1 MLRYLWNASA
11 GHLLGYV
18 AENPPPTTE
27 VDIDTVLKAL
37 QEVKFVDNVA
47 SLDVNDENEN
57 TCAEITS
64 KHICQQRIGAV
75 TLVHQ
80 HYGFI
85 DKDLYFDFDIFPSH
99 EFRVGDYVKYLA
111 FRKSE
116 QHTWKVQKIY
126 YILNESWDKN
136 DDEDENKNDAEVEE
150 FTKVI
155 PRQSH
160 TRQIVTQ
167 VLDRK
172 EREVICSDNIKFDL
186 NSVASEF
193 SPLVN
198 DWIIVEGIVE
208 VDEGVTDFSGE
219 LLHIE
224 SISAL
229 RSRILDGSV
238 TQMDANGEGIIQ
250 NEVFFTKHC
259 CETGYI
265 PSVGDFVRV
274 QAIESHQGRLLWRAL
289 TVVLL
294 KAAHQGTQSHTS
306 GQDKLTEDKR
316 DELVQDKNGI
326 VLSVNK
332 VKFGNLQI
340 GETKEI
346 VIDVKNFGNSMQLL
360 LRGCFHS
367 KRADSQLTLLTPHC
381 DDKFK
386 IYTGQVIKYKFV
398 CQARFIGYSSET
410 FVFTFKGFKI
420 GCQFD
425 IEVRDKSLENV
436 HTTQPPNCNKKDLIA
451 LQRNVQSSKSYQVIP
466 GSRTIKPPNF
476 VQVRLGLFPVPQR
489 LWNLIL
495 SSDGVSKKLIDLEED
510 INDKLPHLNADL
522 DIYNYT
528 NRFHDLLYFEEI
540 QGNID
545 MRKYDMDR
553 VNFRFAG
560 PRGEYLSLEVPGL
573 AERRPSVLVGDA
585 IHAEPLCDDNIKP
598 CVYEGFVHKVLQK
611 EIWVK
616 FHSTFHSKYDMSDY
630 RLTFQLSR
638 TYLRRCHAAVNWA
651 IQRLGQEMMFPNK
664 VAPKTQQLIFKE
676 TDKDSTASKSF
687 VQVNNVSEL
696 KLYTLEENKQLVWFN
711 QRLNFYQKEAVR
723 NILKGEARPLPYVIF
738 GPPGTG
744 KTITLVETIM
754 QLLHLIP
761 HSRLLVAT
769 PSNSAS
775 NLIAERLVD
784 TGLFLPGQL
793 VRLVSYN
800 LMAKGLLPEKL
811 IPYSTCA
818 DITSCDEKTPLE
830 EEPLKLSSNAKTL
843 GRHRV
848 TIGTCSTL
856 GLLHMMA
863 FPHGHFTHVLVDE
876 AGQATEP
883 EILIPLTLINSK
895 TGQVVLAGDPLQ
907 LGPVVTSF
915 IAKKYGLGESYLSR
929 LIHRFPYKRDPI
941 GFPNTNGFDPR
952 LVTKLVMNYRSV
964 PEILNLSDSMFY
976 DSELE
981 SQVSQTTGPE
991 AELLMSLADI
1001 LPNRSE
1007 DQGPPAIVFQGIR
1020 GRNLQ
1025 EGNCPSWFNPQEV
1038 VQTIYYIKKL
1048 YAAGLSPDDIGIITP
1063 YQRQVQEL
1071 HSVMS
1076 SLSELEALPKIGSV
1090 EEFQGQERR
1099 VIILSTVRS
1108 MVDYVKIDVRHAL
1121 GFIASPKRL
1130 NVALTRAKALLIIL
1144 GNPHVLG
1151 TDPYWRYVLSYI
1163 VAHGG
1168 YTGCNMPS
1176 QFECI
1181 DMDSDDSDQNNG
1193 LSENNC

>member
-18 AENPPPTTE
+18 AEKPLPTTE
-27 VDIDTVLKAL
+27 VDIDTVLKAIR
-37 QEVKFVDNVA
+37 EEKFVDNVA
-47 SLDVNDENEN
+47 SLDVNDTNE
-57 TCAEITS
+57 TICAEITS
-64 KHICQQRIGAV
+64 KNSCQQRIGVV

-85 DKDLYFDFDIFPSH
+85 DKDLYFDFDIYPSH

-126 YILNESWDKN
+126 YILNESWDEN
-136 DDEDENKNDAEVEE
+136 DDEDENKNTAEVEE

-167 VLDRK
+167 VLDRI
-172 EREVICSDNIKFDL
+172 EREVICSDKIKFDL

-208 VDEGVTDFSGE
+208 VDETVTDFSGE

-238 TQMDANGEGIIQ
+238 TQLDANGEGIIQ
-250 NEVFFTKHC
+250 NEVFFMKHC

-294 KAAHQGTQSHTS
+294 KAAHQGTQPHTS
-306 GQDKLTEDKR
+306 DQDKSTESKR

-332 VKFGNLQI
+332 VKFGDLQI
-340 GETKEI
+340 GQTKEI
-346 VIDVKNFGNSMQLL
+346 VIDVKNFGNTMQLL

-367 KRADSQLTLLTPHC
+367 KRADSQLTLITPHC

-386 IYTGQVIKYKFV
+386 IYPGQVIKYKFA
-398 CQARFIGYSSET
+398 CQARFIGHSSET

-436 HTTQPPNCNKKDLIA
+436 HTTQPLNSNKKDLIA
-451 LQRNVQSSKSYQVIP
+451 LQRNVQNSKSYQLIP
-466 GSRTIKPPNF
+466 GCRTIKPPNF
-476 VQVRLGLFPVPQR
+476 VQFRLGLFPVPQR

-510 INDKLPHLNADL
+510 INDKLPHLIADL
-522 DIYNYT
+522 DTYNYT
-528 NRFHDLLYFEEI
+528 NRFHDLLYLEEI
-540 QGNID
+540 QGNIN
-545 MRKYDMDR
+545 MRKYDMAR

-560 PRGEYLSLEVPGL
+560 PRG
-573 AERRPSVLVGDA
+573 
-585 IHAEPLCDDNIKP
+585 
-598 CVYEGFVHKVLQK
+598 VYEGFVHKVLQK

-630 RLTFQLSR
+630 RLTFQFSR
-638 TYLRRCHAAVNWA
+638 TCLRRCHAAVNWA
-651 IQRLGQEMMFPNK
+651 IQRLGQEMLFPNK
-664 VAPKTQQLIFKE
+664 VAPKTQQLIFEE

-687 VQVNNVSEL
+687 GQVNNVS
-696 KLYTLEENKQLVWFN
+696 KLNRHTLEENKQLVWFN
-711 QRLNFYQKEAVR
+711 KRLNFYQKEAVK

-754 QLLHLIP
+754 QILHLIP

-793 VRLVSYN
+793 VRLVSYH
-800 LMAKGLLPEKL
+800 LMAEGLLPEKL

-818 DITSCDEKTPLE
+818 DITSCNEKTSLE

-848 TIGTCSTL
+848 TIGTCTTL
-856 GLLHMMA
+856 GLLHMMG

-883 EILIPLTLINSK
+883 EILIPLTLVNSK

-907 LGPVVTSF
+907 LGPVVLSF
-915 IAKKYGLGESYLSR
+915 IAEKYGLGESYLSR
-929 LIHRFPYKRDPI
+929 LIHRFPYKRDTI

-981 SQVSQTTGPE
+981 SQ
-991 AELLMSLADI
+991 
-1001 LPNRSE
+1001 
-1007 DQGPPAIVFQGIR
+1007 
-1020 GRNLQ
+1020 
-1025 EGNCPSWFNPQEV
+1025 
-1038 VQTIYYIKKL
+1038 
-1048 YAAGLSPDDIGIITP
+1048 
-1063 YQRQVQEL
+1063 
-1071 HSVMS
+1071 
-1076 SLSELEALPKIGSV
+1076 
-1090 EEFQGQERR
+1090 
-1099 VIILSTVRS
+1099 
-1108 MVDYVKIDVRHAL
+1108 
-1121 GFIASPKRL
+1121 
-1130 NVALTRAKALLIIL
+1130 
-1144 GNPHVLG
+1144 
-1151 TDPYWRYVLSYI
+1151 
-1163 VAHGG
+1163 
-1168 YTGCNMPS
+1168 
-1176 QFECI
+1176 
-1181 DMDSDDSDQNNG
+1181 
-1193 LSENNC
+1193 

>member
-18 AENPPPTTE
+18 AEKPPPTTE

-47 SLDVNDENEN
+47 SLDVNDANEN

-64 KHICQQRIGAV
+64 KNTCQQRIGAV

-85 DKDLYFDFDIFPSH
+85 DKNLYFDFDIFPSH

-306 GQDKLTEDKR
+306 GQDKLTENKR

-332 VKFGNLQI
+332 VK
-340 GETKEI
+340 
-346 VIDVKNFGNSMQLL
+346 
-360 LRGCFHS
+360 
-367 KRADSQLTLLTPHC
+367 
-381 DDKFK
+381 
-386 IYTGQVIKYKFV
+386 
-398 CQARFIGYSSET
+398 
-410 FVFTFKGFKI
+410 
-420 GCQFD
+420 
-425 IEVRDKSLENV
+425 
-436 HTTQPPNCNKKDLIA
+436 
-451 LQRNVQSSKSYQVIP
+451 
-466 GSRTIKPPNF
+466 
-476 VQVRLGLFPVPQR
+476 
-489 LWNLIL
+489 
-495 SSDGVSKKLIDLEED
+495 
-510 INDKLPHLNADL
+510 
-522 DIYNYT
+522 
-528 NRFHDLLYFEEI
+528 
-540 QGNID
+540 
-545 MRKYDMDR
+545 
-553 VNFRFAG
+553 FAG

-616 FHSTFHSKYDMSDY
+616 FHLTFHSKYDMSDY

-638 TYLRRCHAAVNWA
+638 TYLRRSHAAVNWA
-651 IQRLGQEMMFPNK
+651 IQRLGQEMLFPNK

-676 TDKDSTASKSF
+676 TDKDSTVSKSF

-696 KLYTLEENKQLVWFN
+696 KLHTLEENKQLVWFN

-848 TIGTCSTL
+848 TIGTCATL

-883 EILIPLTLINSK
+883 EILIPL
-895 TGQVVLAGDPLQ
+895 
-907 LGPVVTSF
+907 
-915 IAKKYGLGESYLSR
+915 
-929 LIHRFPYKRDPI
+929 
-941 GFPNTNGFDPR
+941 
-952 LVTKLVMNYRSV
+952 
-964 PEILNLSDSMFY
+964 
-976 DSELE
+976 
-981 SQVSQTTGPE
+981 
-991 AELLMSLADI
+991 
-1001 LPNRSE
+1001 
-1007 DQGPPAIVFQGIR
+1007 
-1020 GRNLQ
+1020 
-1025 EGNCPSWFNPQEV
+1025 
-1038 VQTIYYIKKL
+1038 
-1048 YAAGLSPDDIGIITP
+1048 
-1063 YQRQVQEL
+1063 
-1071 HSVMS
+1071 
-1076 SLSELEALPKIGSV
+1076 
-1090 EEFQGQERR
+1090 
-1099 VIILSTVRS
+1099 ST
-1108 MVDYVKIDVRHAL
+1108 
-1121 GFIASPKRL
+1121 
-1130 NVALTRAKALLIIL
+1130 
-1144 GNPHVLG
+1144 
-1151 TDPYWRYVLSYI
+1151 
-1163 VAHGG
+1163 
-1168 YTGCNMPS
+1168 
-1176 QFECI
+1176 
-1181 DMDSDDSDQNNG
+1181 
-1193 LSENNC
+1193 

>member
-18 AENPPPTTE
+18 AEKPLPATE
-27 VDIDTVLKAL
+27 VDIDTVLKAIR
-37 QEVKFVDNVA
+37 EDKFVDNVA
-47 SLDVNDENEN
+47 SLDVNDANEN
-57 TCAEITS
+57 ICAEITS
-64 KHICQQRIGAV
+64 KNSCQQRIGVV

-85 DKDLYFDFDIFPSH
+85 DKDLYFDFDIYPSH
-99 EFRVGDYVKYLA
+99 EFRVGDCVKYLA

-126 YILNESWDKN
+126 YILNESWDEN

-172 EREVICSDNIKFDL
+172 EREVICSDKIKFDL

-208 VDEGVTDFSGE
+208 VDETVTDFSGE

-238 TQMDANGEGIIQ
+238 TQLDANGEGIIQ
-250 NEVFFTKHC
+250 NEVFFMKHC

-294 KAAHQGTQSHTS
+294 KAAHQGTQPHTIDQVKS
-306 GQDKLTEDKR
+306 TESKR

-332 VKFGNLQI
+332 VKFGDLQI
-340 GETKEI
+340 GQTKEI
-346 VIDVKNFGNSMQLL
+346 VIDVKNFGNTMQLL

-367 KRADSQLTLLTPHC
+367 KRADSQLTLITPHC

-386 IYTGQVIKYKFV
+386 IYTGQ
-398 CQARFIGYSSET
+398 
-410 FVFTFKGFKI
+410 
-420 GCQFD
+420 
-425 IEVRDKSLENV
+425 
-436 HTTQPPNCNKKDLIA
+436 
-451 LQRNVQSSKSYQVIP
+451 
-466 GSRTIKPPNF
+466 
-476 VQVRLGLFPVPQR
+476 
-489 LWNLIL
+489 
-495 SSDGVSKKLIDLEED
+495 
-510 INDKLPHLNADL
+510 
-522 DIYNYT
+522 
-528 NRFHDLLYFEEI
+528 
-540 QGNID
+540 
-545 MRKYDMDR
+545 

-573 AERRPSVLVGDA
+573 AERRPSVLVGDS
-585 IHAEPLCDDNIKP
+585 IHAESLCDDNTKP
-598 CVYEGFVHKVLQK
+598 
-611 EIWVK
+611 
-616 FHSTFHSKYDMSDY
+616 S
-630 RLTFQLSR
+630 
-638 TYLRRCHAAVNWA
+638 VNWA
-651 IQRLGQEMMFPNK
+651 IQRLGQEMLFPNK
-664 VAPKTQQLIFKE
+664 VAPKTQQLIFEE

-687 VQVNNVSEL
+687 GQVNNVSKL
-696 KLYTLEENKQLVWFN
+696 KRHTLEENKQLVWFN
-711 QRLNFYQKEAVR
+711 KRLNFYQKEAVR

-744 KTITLVETIM
+744 KTISLVETIM
-754 QLLHLIP
+754 QILHLIP

-793 VRLVSYN
+793 VRLVSYH
-800 LMAKGLLPEKL
+800 LMAEGLLPEKL

-818 DITSCDEKTPLE
+818 DITSCDEKTSLE

-848 TIGTCSTL
+848 TIGTCTTL
-856 GLLHMMA
+856 GLLHMMG

-883 EILIPLTLINSK
+883 EILIPLTLVNSK

-907 LGPVVTSF
+907 LGPVVLSF
-915 IAKKYGLGESYLSR
+915 IAEKYGLGESYLSR
-929 LIHRFPYKRDPI
+929 LIHRFPYKRDII

-991 AELLMSLADI
+991 AELLASLADI
-1001 LPNRSE
+1001 LPSRSE

-1071 HSVMS
+1071 RSVMS

-1151 TDPYWRYVLSYI
+1151 TDPYWKYVLSYC

-1168 YTGCNMPS
+1168 YTGCDMPS
-1176 QFECI
+1176 QFECV

-1193 LSENNC
+1193 LAENNC